1 MIELRHITKSYRTPF
16 GPNVVLDDI
25 SVTIPTGES
34 LGILG
39 QNGAGKSTLLRIIG
53 GAELPD
59 YGEVIRKAKLSW
71 PIGFAGGFNGSLTGE
86 DNCKFV
92 ARIYSQD
99 VDRVIDETREFA
111 EVGKY
116 FYMPVR
122 TYSSGMKARVAFGL
136 SMAIDFDVYLVDEV
150 TAVGDKRF
158 QEKCSAVFEAR
169 RERSSIIM
177 VSHSLATLRKQCKRG
192 AVLSK
197 SGFQVFDTI
206 DEAIETYEAGVAA

>member
-1 MIELRHITKSYRTPF
+1 MIELRHITKSYKTPF

-25 SVTIPTGES
+25 TVTIPTGES

-39 QNGAGKSTLLRIIG
+39 QNGAGKSTLMRIIG

-59 YGEVIRKAKLSW
+59 CGEVIRGAKLSW

-99 VDRVIDETREFA
+99 IERVIDETREFA

-158 QEKCSAVFEAR
+158 KEKCASVFEAR

-177 VSHSLATLRKQCKRG
+177 VSHSTHILRAQCKRG
-192 AVLSK
+192 ALLSK
-197 SGFQVFDTI
+197 AGFQVFDDI
-206 DEAIETYEAGVAA
+206 NDAIAAYEAGVAA